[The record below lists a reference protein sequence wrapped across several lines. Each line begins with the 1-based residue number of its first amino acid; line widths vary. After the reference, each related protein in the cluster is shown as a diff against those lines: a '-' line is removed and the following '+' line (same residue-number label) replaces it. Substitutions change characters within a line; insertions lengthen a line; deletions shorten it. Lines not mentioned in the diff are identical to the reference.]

1 MVSSPFYLNDYK
13 RFGIKIF
20 LKNGYNVEICN
31 ICPIL
36 YPTFFKKANKKNLYK
51 GKLEKIFSHKQE
63 LEIYLKLNKKNLFIL
78 KIQHNFFTHFIFRA
92 ISILKIK
99 YLFSSLNIVPSNI
112 ETNKNL
118 NFRKFLSF
126 EKIISIFLNKFFF
139 FFKKKLQNIKPPT
152 YFLAGGLKS
161 LKSPQSLIIDNTTR
175 IIWAHSYDYD
185 DYLLINKNKKTNLG
199 NFTKKNFAV
208 FIDAPSPLI
217 KNDALI
223 PGISSPLTSSIYFPS
238 LCSFFDQVEKNLNLE
253 IVIAAHP
260 RSNHVQRPKYFGKRK
275 VFKNMTIELIKKS
288 KLVINRNSTAINFAI
303 LYFKPLIFHT
313 SKQILT
319 HSVMSNQINSMSRLL
334 NKKPINID
342 SLENI
347 DWHEELNINRKLY
360 INYCNQYIKNPISK
374 KKFLWDIVV
383 NEIDE
388 KKN

>member
-1 MVSSPFYLNDYK
+1 MQYLPNS
-13 RFGIKIF
+13 
-20 LKNGYNVEICN
+20 LSN
-31 ICPIL
+31 
-36 YPTFFKKANKKNLYK
+36 FFQKSKKKNLYK
-51 GKLEKIFSHKQE
+51 GKLEKIFFCKQE

-78 KIQHNFFTHFIFRA
+78 KIHYNFFTHFIFRS
-92 ISILKIK
+92 ITILKIK
-99 YLFSSLNIVPSNI
+99 YLLSALNIVPSNI

-118 NFRKFLSF
+118 NFRKFFSF
-126 EKIISIFLNKFFF
+126 EKIISIFFNKFIFF
-139 FFKKKLQNIKPPT
+139 LKKKLQNVKPPT
-152 YFLAGGLKS
+152 FLLAGGLKS
-161 LKSPQSLIIDNTTR
+161 LKSPQSLIIDNKTR

-185 DYLLINKNKKTNLG
+185 DYLLVNKNTKNNLG

-208 FIDAPSPLI
+208 FIDSPSPLI
-217 KNDALI
+217 KHDALI

-253 IVIAAHP
+253 IVIASHP
-260 RSNHVQRPKYFGKRK
+260 KSNHVKRPMYFGKRR

-288 KLVINRNSTAINFAI
+288 KLVINRNSTAVNFAI

-313 SKQILT
+313 SKQILN
-319 HSVMSNQINSMSRLL
+319 HAVMSNQINSMSRLL
-334 NKKPINID
+334 DKKPINID

-347 DWHEELNINRKLY
+347 DWNEELNIKRELY

-383 NEIDE
+383 SEIDE